1 VIGSNAPGS
10 APLFMNEILL
20 FLRDLE
26 YLVYIIL
33 GGLAV
38 WQLRNFIL
46 AWDELRSAAFG
57 LEMESAQNHLNR
69 AAALLV
75 VLLFLGTA
83 EFGLVTFIIPAMPE
97 INPLPTPTID
107 LLATPTATL
116 AIVPTEPEESI
127 QQTEV
132 PGTAVVQAG
141 CIPDE
146 VFISSPENNQ
156 VVSGVVEIEGS
167 ANIADFGFYK
177 FEISAANTENW
188 LTIQAGDDPTTDG
201 MLGFWDTTQLDPGNY
216 SLRLVVVDNQGLQ
229 WDPCAVVVTVE
240 RAEE

>member
-1 VIGSNAPGS
+1 
-10 APLFMNEILL
+10 MNEILL
-20 FLRDLE
+20 YLRDLE

-33 GGLAV
+33 GGLAI
-38 WQLRNFIL
+38 WQLRNCVA
-46 AWDELRSAAFG
+46 AWEELRSAAFG
-57 LEMESAQNHLNR
+57 LEKESAQNRLNR

-97 INPLPTPTID
+97 LNPLPTPTVD

-116 AIVPTEPEESI
+116 VIVPTEPGESV
-127 QQTEV
+127 QQTPV

-146 VFISSPENNQ
+146 IFISYPENDQ
-156 VVSGVVEIEGS
+156 VVSGVVEIKGS
-167 ANIADFGFYK
+167 ANITDFGFYK
-177 FEISAANTENW
+177 FEISAANTDNW
-188 LTIQAGDDPTTDG
+188 LTIQAGDEPTMDG

-216 SLRLVVVDNQGLQ
+216 SLRLVVVDNQGVQ
-229 WDPCAVVVTVE
+229 RDPCAVFITVE
-240 RAEE
+240 RSEE

>member
-1 VIGSNAPGS
+1 
-10 APLFMNEILL
+10 MNEILR

-33 GGLAV
+33 GGLTV
-38 WQLRNFIL
+38 WKLRNFIL

-57 LEMESAQNHLNR
+57 LEMESAQNRLNR

-83 EFGLVTFIIPAMPE
+83 EFGLVTFIIPSMPE
-97 INPLPTPTID
+97 LNPIPTPTID

-116 AIVPTEPEESI
+116 VIVPTEPGESI
-127 QQTEV
+127 QQTPV
-132 PGTAVVQAG
+132 LGTAVVQAG
-141 CIPDE
+141 CVPEE
-146 VFISSPENNQ
+146 VFISSPETNQ

-167 ANIADFGFYK
+167 ANITDFGFYK
-177 FEISAANTENW
+177 FEVSAANTDNW
-188 LTIQAGDDPTTDG
+188 LTIQAGDEPTTGG

-229 WDPCAVVVTVE
+229 SDPCAVSVTVE
-240 RAEE
+240 RAEQ